1 MKDLSIDIE
10 TYSSVDITKS
20 GLYKYVDDESFEV
33 LLFAYSVDFSEV
45 AIVDLAQGEEIP
57 EEVTSALAD
66 GGVIKHAYNAAFE
79 YNALKAYG
87 LAVGTRAAWH
97 CTMFHAMYLGYPAGL
112 KATGEALGLAED
124 KAKLSTGKSLIQ
136 FFSKPCRATKTN
148 GMRRRNL
155 PEHSPERW
163 ALFKE
168 YCKQDVVAEMAIYNR
183 LCAFPVPK
191 DEQVL
196 WAISDEMNAHGV
208 GVDRELVDGAIWI
221 SDELTE
227 SQTERARAISALPN
241 PNSTAQILPWLQKSL
256 PEVTNVRKATVS
268 ALLERDDLPE
278 EVREFLLI
286 RQKLSKTSVKKYDAM
301 KLCAC
306 KDGRMRGLLQHY
318 GANRTGRWAGR
329 LVQVQNLPR
338 NHMKT
343 LDTARAFTKEK
354 DIDALSMLY
363 GNVTDVLSQLIR
375 TAFIPEEGRKFIV
388 SDYSAIEARVIAWLA
403 GETWVN
409 EVFATHGKIY
419 EATASQMF
427 GVPIEKIQKGKP
439 EYALRQKGKVA
450 TLALG
455 YQGGVGALKALGADK
470 MGLSDGEM
478 EEVKD
483 KWRKANPSI
492 VSLWRELED
501 AAMDTVRTGRSHTV
515 RDKLMTALEGDPV
528 FGQSFFTIRLPSGRK
543 LYYPEPEID
552 TGNFGN
558 DALFFMGIDL
568 NRKLCREQT
577 YGGKLTEN
585 AVQAIARDCLGVLLR
600 RLHEEYP
607 EDPVVMHIHDEVV
620 LDARAEVSVDEIN
633 AVMSRPIDWA
643 PGLILKGAGFESP
656 YYKKD

>member
-20 GLYKYVDDESFEV
+20 GLYKYVDDGSFEV

-57 EEVTSALAD
+57 EEVISALAD
-66 GGVIKHAYNAAFE
+66 DGVIKHAYNAAFE

-97 CTMFHAMYLGYPAGL
+97 CTMVHAMYLGYPSGL

-148 GMRRRNL
+148 GMRRRNR
-155 PEHSPERW
+155 PKDSPERW
-163 ALFKE
+163 TLFKD

-208 GVDRELVDGAIWI
+208 GVDMDLVDGAIWI
-221 SDELTE
+221 NDELTE

-241 PNSTAQILPWLQKSL
+241 PNSTAQILPWLQKYL

-268 ALLERDDLPE
+268 ALLDQDDLPE

-286 RQKLSKTSVKKYDAM
+286 RQKLSKTSVKKYFAM

-354 DIDALSMLY
+354 DIDALSLLY

-455 YQGGVGALKALGADK
+455 YQGGVGALKAMGADK
-470 MGLSDGEM
+470 MGLSDEEM
-478 EEVKD
+478 EEVKV
-483 KWRKANPSI
+483 KWREANPSI

-501 AAMDTVRTGRSHTV
+501 AAMDTVRTGKSHTV
-515 RDKLMTALEGDPV
+515 RGKLTTTLEGDPV
-528 FGQSFFTIRLPSGRK
+528 FGQSFLTIKLPSERK

-558 DALFFMGIDL
+558 DALFFMGIGH
-568 NRKLCREQT
+568 NRKFRREQT

-585 AVQAIARDCLGVLLR
+585 TVQAIARDCLGVLLH

-620 LDARAEVSVDEIN
+620 LDARKEVSVDEIN
-633 AVMSRPIDWA
+633 AVMARPIDWA

>member
-20 GLYKYVDDESFEV
+20 GLYKYVNDESFEV

-57 EEVTSALAD
+57 EEVISVLAD
-66 GGVIKHAYNAAFE
+66 DGVIKHAYNAAFE

-148 GMRRRNL
+148 GMRRRNR
-155 PEHSPERW
+155 PKDSPERW

-196 WAISDEMNAHGV
+196 WEISDEMNAHGV
-208 GVDRELVDGAIWI
+208 GVDTGLVDGAIWI
-221 SDELTE
+221 NDELTE

-268 ALLERDDLPE
+268 ALLEQGDLPE

-286 RQKLSKTSVKKYDAM
+286 RQELSKTSVKKYDAM

-343 LDTARAFTKEK
+343 LDTARTFTKEK

-455 YQGGVGALKALGADK
+455 YQGGVGALKAMGADK
-470 MGLSDGEM
+470 MGLSDEEM

-483 KWRKANPSI
+483 KWREANPNI

-501 AAMDTVRTGRSHTV
+501 AAMDTVQTGKSHTV
-515 RDKLMTALEGDPV
+515 RGKLTTALEGDPV
-528 FGQSFFTIRLPSGRK
+528 FGQSFLTIKLPSGRK

-558 DALFFMGIDL
+558 DALFFMGIGH
-568 NRKLCREQT
+568 NRKFRREQT

-585 AVQAIARDCLGVLLR
+585 TVQAIARDCLGVLLR

-620 LDARAEVSVDEIN
+620 LDARKEVSVDEIN
-633 AVMSRPIDWA
+633 AVMARPIDWA

>member
-45 AIVDLAQGEEIP
+45 AIVDLAQGEEIQ
-57 EEVTSALAD
+57 EEVISALAD
-66 GGVIKHAYNAAFE
+66 EGVIKHAYNASFE

-97 CTMFHAMYLGYPAGL
+97 CTMVHAMYLGYPAGL

-148 GMRRRNL
+148 RMRRRNR
-155 PEHSPERW
+155 PKDSPERW
-163 ALFKE
+163 ALFKD

-208 GVDRELVDGAIWI
+208 GVDMDLVDGAIWI
-221 SDELTE
+221 NDELTE

-241 PNSTAQILPWLQKSL
+241 PNSTAQILPWLQKYL

-268 ALLERDDLPE
+268 ALLDQDDLPE

-286 RQKLSKTSVKKYDAM
+286 RQKLSKTSVKKYFAM

-354 DIDALSMLY
+354 DIDALSLLY

-455 YQGGVGALKALGADK
+455 YQGGVGALKAMGADK
-470 MGLSDGEM
+470 MGLSDEEM
-478 EEVKD
+478 EEVKV
-483 KWRKANPSI
+483 KWREANPSI

-501 AAMDTVRTGRSHTV
+501 AAMDTVRTGKSHTV
-515 RDKLMTALEGDPV
+515 RGKLTTTLEGDPV
-528 FGQSFFTIRLPSGRK
+528 FGQSFLTIKLPSERK

-558 DALFFMGIDL
+558 DALFFMGIGH
-568 NRKLCREQT
+568 NRKFRREQT

-585 AVQAIARDCLGVLLR
+585 TVQAIARDCLGVLLH

-620 LDARAEVSVDEIN
+620 LDARKEVSVDEIN
-633 AVMSRPIDWA
+633 AVMARPIDWA

>member
-1 MKDLSIDIE
+1 MKYLSIDIE

-20 GLYKYVDDESFEV
+20 SLYKYVDDESFEI

-57 EEVTSALAD
+57 EEVISALAD
-66 GGVIKHAYNAAFE
+66 DGVIKHAYNAAFE
-79 YNALKAYG
+79 YNALKTHG

-97 CTMFHAMYLGYPAGL
+97 CTMFHAMYLGYPEGL

-136 FFSKPCRATKTN
+136 FFSKPCRSTKTN
-148 GMRRRNL
+148 GMRRRNR
-155 PEHSPERW
+155 PKDSPERW
-163 ALFKE
+163 ALFKD

-196 WAISDEMNAHGV
+196 WAISDEMNAKGV

-221 SDELTE
+221 NDELTE
-227 SQTERARAISALPN
+227 SQTERAREISGLPN
-241 PNSTAQILPWLQKSL
+241 PNSTAQILPWLQKYL

-268 ALLERDDLPE
+268 ALLEQDDLPE

-455 YQGGVGALKALGADK
+455 YQGGVGALKAMGADK

-483 KWRKANPSI
+483 KWREANPNI

-501 AAMDTVRTGRSHTV
+501 AAMDTVRTGKSHTV
-515 RDKLMTALEGDPV
+515 RGKLTTTLEGDPV
-528 FGQSFFTIRLPSGRK
+528 FGQSFLSIRLPSGRK

-558 DALFFMGIDL
+558 DALFFMGIGL

-585 AVQAIARDCLGVLLR
+585 TVQAIARDCLGALLR

-620 LDARAEVSVDEIN
+620 LDARKEVSVDEIN
-633 AVMSRPIDWA
+633 AVMARPIDWA